1 MPLNSGAK
9 VDGASMSCPMRQSKR
24 CFEKYDVEVLS
35 LEGTYLRTETR
46 RVAIRDGDETCG
58 VEDYACRHFRR
69 RGYSA
74 VRVENDPIFALFGV
88 LMWPLIQDASDPHS
102 RIVGVADRRAV
113 DAGMKIVWTRRPSD
127 FGKPEYGVRRAKAIE
142 KHLSAII
149 CEPQELRKLFDLW
162 LGPSDDL
169 GLYLGGRRTEQ
180 IQVARQLIEIL
191 PSASIVE
198 MLRYLVEDYWGRRSG
213 WPDLIIFRDNE
224 FFFAEVKSATD
235 KLGKSQQRW
244 LRDNRERLHFPFKL
258 IEVRKM
264 ELEIVAGA

>member
-1 MPLNSGAK
+1 VSDPIE
-9 VDGASMSCPMRQSKR
+9 PH
-24 CFEKYDVEVLS
+24 
-35 LEGTYLRTETR
+35 RTL
-46 RVAIRDGDETCG
+46 RVA
-58 VEDYACRHFRR
+58 H
-69 RGYSA
+69 
-74 VRVENDPIFALFGV
+74 GV
-88 LMWPLIQDASDPHS
+88 LMWPLIEDASDP
-102 RIVGVADRRAV
+102 RRRVVGVLDRRAV
-113 DAGMKIVWTRRPSD
+113 GMKIVWTHRPSD

-149 CEPQELRKLFDLW
+149 CEPQELRQLFDLW

-169 GLYLGGRRTEQ
+169 GLYFGGRRSVQ

-213 WPDLIIFRDNE
+213 RPNLIIFRDNE

-235 KLGKSQQRW
+235 KLGTSQQRW

-258 IEVRKM
+258 VEVRKM
-264 ELEIVAGA
+264 EFETVAGA

>member
-1 MPLNSGAK
+1 
-9 VDGASMSCPMRQSKR
+9 MRQPKK
-24 CFEKYDVEVLS
+24 CFLKSDVEVLS
-35 LEGTYLRTETR
+35 LEGTYLRNTEAR
-46 RVAIRDGDETCG
+46 RVVIQDGDETCS
-58 VEDYACRHFRR
+58 VEEYACRHFRR
-69 RGYSA
+69 RGYGA

-88 LMWPLIQDASDPHS
+88 LMWPLIQDASDPCR
-102 RIVGVADRRAV
+102 RIAGFVDRRAV
-113 DAGMKIVWTRRPSD
+113 DAGMKIVWTHLPSD

-149 CEPQELRKLFDLW
+149 CAPQELRQLFDLW

-213 WPDLIIFRDNE
+213 WPDLIIFR
-224 FFFAEVKSATD
+224 EVKSATD

-244 LRDNRERLHFPFKL
+244 VRDNRERLHFPFKL
-258 IEVRKM
+258 VEVRKM
-264 ELEIVAGA
+264 ELKTAAGA